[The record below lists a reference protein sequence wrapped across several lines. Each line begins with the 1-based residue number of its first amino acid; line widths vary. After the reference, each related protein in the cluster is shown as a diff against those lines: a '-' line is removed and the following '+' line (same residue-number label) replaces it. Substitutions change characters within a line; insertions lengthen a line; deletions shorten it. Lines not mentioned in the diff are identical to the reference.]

1 MLRKWVRTETLIIP
15 IIIIEVKQAQSFSS
29 AVFGATAA
37 VLVCGLG
44 LASTSRRPRTAP
56 LVGAFATNLF
66 KRGIIKGEPSPLM
79 YQSNKIIR
87 VACAIPLLIVGG
99 NWNNGD
105 NAGLWN
111 WNGNNDATNTNGNI
125 GGRI

>member
-1 MLRKWVRTETLIIP
+1 MLG
-15 IIIIEVKQAQSFSS
+15 
-29 AVFGATAA
+29 FGVGMAATA
-37 VLVCGLG
+37 
-44 LASTSRRPRTAP
+44 RRTMAR
-56 LVGAFATNLF
+56 LSGVAFATNLF
-66 KRGIIKGEPSPLM
+66 KRGIIKGETSPLM
-79 YQSNKIIR
+79 YQLTKIIR

-111 WNGNNDATNTNGNI
+111 WNGNNDATNANGNI